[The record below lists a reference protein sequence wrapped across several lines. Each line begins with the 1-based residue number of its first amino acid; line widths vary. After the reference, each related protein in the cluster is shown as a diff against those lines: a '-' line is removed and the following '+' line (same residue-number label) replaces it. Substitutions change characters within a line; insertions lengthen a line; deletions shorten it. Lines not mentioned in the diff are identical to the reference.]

1 MKAQTKA
8 IVASVVVIA
17 LALAAVS
24 GVTYSWFSDTESS
37 DINVSSAKIDID
49 GSYTNAK
56 IEKTSNSSYTGDLT
70 TSLVD
75 FTYGDKNLVIKDMVG
90 DRTIKATYVLKN
102 MSTVKTT
109 YRMYVCV
116 DGITDALANESIS
129 IKTTTTPSS
138 LTVNTLSFSNGIAY
152 AIGGASSGFELN
164 KSSTEAGDEY
174 TFTISIKFDSS
185 ITTLNNFSVKIV
197 NEAYQS
203 DFEYSEAQVIR
214 NGSATMPT
222 SPVASDITFKGTAP
236 AEVGATPA
244 DVEVTFSSNAANTA
258 TNNGTTAVS
267 LTTKM
272 LAPEGSVAKIDLSLD
287 GTGAVRNFG
296 PDWVTVTVTI
306 PEVYTDLK
314 VYYNGSESEQPEI
327 LSITNDGSNTKVT
340 FRTNHFSEFEI
351 LNNYINDE
359 VGLKKALAT
368 GMPLI
373 YVTNTITIDEISTL
387 DLKGTTIKAASSGI
401 KSIFNIECNITI
413 SNGKIIN
420 ESSTVDGSRVLNIDG
435 TEKDLTGISITLN
448 DVDVI
453 GPLQDTGATYTRGI
467 SFYKVANASLTVSG
481 GSISANYYAINI
493 ASECPN
499 FILNASN
506 SNVSAGWCAYQ
517 TWSENT
523 KATFTD
529 CILQGTNDKSYNAD
543 GWNNFATIVYN
554 EDLTST
560 ELNLNNCTIKSIV
573 VPNAEGNA
581 NKQYYM
587 SIRSP
592 GAVIN
597 VDNCTFYYSDGTTTK
612 SYSDLLNTEGALQAV
627 IDNVSFYAEAI
638 SETGPIIKID
648 GELIEFT

>member
-49 GSYTNAK
+49 GSYTDAK
-56 IEKTSNSSYTGDLT
+56 ISKTSNPLYSGEMT
-70 TSLVD
+70 TSLEGFSSGV
-75 FTYGDKNLVIKDMVG
+75 KNLVIKDLVA
-90 DRTIKATYVLKN
+90 DRTITAIYVLN
-102 MSTVKTT
+102 NTSTVKTT

-129 IKTTTTPSS
+129 ITTTSS
-138 LTVNTLSFSNGIAY
+138 LVVASPLTFSNGIAY
-152 AIGGASSGFELN
+152 AIGGANSGFELN
-164 KSSTEAGDEY
+164 KSSTVSGDDY
-174 TFTISIKFDSS
+174 TFTITIKFDSS
-185 ITTLNNFSVKIV
+185 IAPIDNFSVKIV

-236 AEVGATPA
+236 AASAGATPA
-244 DVEVTFSSNAANTA
+244 DVEINFSKNAANTA
-258 TNNGTTAVS
+258 TNNGTAAVS

-272 LAPEGSVAKIDLSLD
+272 LASEGSVAKIDLSLD
-287 GTGAVRNFG
+287 GTGAVTNFG
-296 PDWVTVTVTI
+296 PDWVTVTITI
-306 PEVYTDLK
+306 PNVYTDLK
-314 VYYNGSESEQPEI
+314 VYYNGSESQPEI
-327 LSITNDGSNTKVT
+327 MSISNDGTNTKVT

-351 LNNYINDE
+351 LKNEISVNDE
-359 VGLKKALAT
+359 AGLKKALLA
-368 GMPLI
+368 GIEIINVSAPFNI
-373 YVTNTITIDEISTL
+373 TNTLEITNDCAIDLGGYTISAT
-387 DLKGTTIKAASSGI
+387 DVTPVFEI
-401 KSIFNIECNITI
+401 KSDVVISNGTI
-413 SNGKIIN
+413 SNEKSEG
-420 ESSTVDGSRVLNIDG
+420 RVLNVTDVNG
-435 TEKDLTGISITLN
+435 
-448 DVDVI
+448 VDVYLDQVNII
-453 GPLQDTGATYTRGI
+453 GPTAGAYTRGI
-467 SFYKVANASLTVSG
+467 SFYNTENSSLTANG
-481 GSISANYYAINI
+481 GSISASYYAINI
-493 ASECPN
+493 ASGCPN
-499 FILNASN
+499 FTLNASN

-529 CILQGTNDKSYNAD
+529 CILQGTNDKTYNAD

-573 VPNAEGNA
+573 KPNLEGNA

-597 VDNCTFYYSDGTTTK
+597 VEDCIFYYTDGTTTNT
-612 SYSDLLNTEGALQAV
+612 YSDLLNTEGALQAV
-627 IDNVSFYAEAI
+627 IDNVSFYSQAFT
-638 SETGPIIKID
+638 ETGPIINID
-648 GELIEFT
+648 GELIEFAN